1 MSREYGTV
9 MVATLAV
16 PFEEFESGLHTLEPP
31 AGRRLGY
38 LMKADDGTTVVGVFI
53 FDSKE
58 SYLELADKPEQAEWY
73 ATNIAPKIVCEAV
86 WHDGFFISDSQ

>member
-1 MSREYGTV
+1 MSSEYGTV

-16 PFEEFESGLHTLEPP
+16 PFEEFESGLHTLDPP
-31 AGRRLGY
+31 AGRRLSH

-58 SYLELADKPEQAEWY
+58 SYLALADKPEQAEWY
-73 ATNIAPKIVCEAV
+73 ANNIAPKIVGEAV

>member
-1 MSREYGTV
+1 MSSEYGTV

-31 AGRRLGY
+31 AGRRLSHV
-38 LMKADDGTTVVGVFI
+38 MNSDDGTTVVGVFI

-58 SYLELADKPEQAEWY
+58 SYLALADKPEQAEWY
-73 ATNIAPKIVCEAV
+73 ATNIAPKIVGEAV
-86 WHDGFFISDSQ
+86 WHDGFITSDS